1 MKRDLLPLGSIVQIK
16 GEKKKL
22 MIAGRRME
30 ITDDDGD
37 EVEKDYLAFRY
48 PKGSQEAPVFFNENK
63 ITVVIFKGY
72 SNEEDQEY
80 LEGSWLDKLYE
91 IISLKL
97 PKLVSWSLNIVNF
110 LINFGISFAFSED
123 HRTLAKWVF
132 FFSFMFLYVLFRLPI
147 YVYKRKKGL
156 PIKLDDEVEDEDY
169 DDEDDYGD

>member
-16 GEKKKL
+16 GEEKKL
-22 MIAGRRME
+22 MIAGRRTE

-37 EVEKDYLAFRY
+37 EIEKDYLAFRY

-97 PKLVSWSLNIVNF
+97 LN
-110 LINFGISFAFSED
+110 
-123 HRTLAKWVF
+123 
-132 FFSFMFLYVLFRLPI
+132 
-147 YVYKRKKGL
+147 
-156 PIKLDDEVEDEDY
+156 
-169 DDEDDYGD
+169 